1 MDDSTEW
8 RREIEVALAAAR
20 AGDPRGFDSLFA
32 HFAGPIRAFART
44 RGAEDPEALA
54 NDVLH
59 GVFRGLES
67 FQGDGADFRSWVFRI
82 ARNKLID
89 DHRRRGRRP
98 ATAPAA
104 AAGEPAH
111 ADTYGSLVDRD
122 LLRGPLSTLTDRQRE
137 VVVLRFVLDV
147 SIAEVAAITE
157 RPVTAVKAPQPRAL
171 AALRRALA
179 EDERVVSPALDETI
193 TSS

>member
-1 MDDSTEW
+1 MANSAQW
-8 RREIEVALAAAR
+8 RREIEAALDAAR

-32 HFAGPIRAFART
+32 HFASPIRAFARA

-59 GVFRGLES
+59 GVFRGLKS
-67 FQGDGADFRSWVFRI
+67 FRGDGADLRAWVFRI

-89 DHRRRGRRP
+89 DHRRLRRRP
-98 ATAPAA
+98 ATAPAS
-104 AAGEPAH
+104 AAGEPSQ
-111 ADTYGSLVDRD
+111 ADPTGSLLDRD
-122 LLRGPLSTLTDRQRE
+122 LLSGPLATLTNRQRE
-137 VVVLRFVLDV
+137 VVVLRFVLDLP
-147 SIAEVAAITE
+147 IAEVAVITD
-157 RPVTAVKAPQPRAL
+157 RPVTAVKATQRRAL

-179 EDERVVSPALDETI
+179 ESDQVVSPAFDETI